1 MAQKFLTDIEL
12 TQGLKDSSGD
22 LGTSGQILSSTGSAL
37 NWVDNTASASVV
49 YQDGFTGNGSTTA
62 FTLANSIDNENKTQV
77 YIDGVY
83 QHKDTYSL
91 SGTTLTFSTAPPNT
105 SDIEVISFKTVTT
118 DGDILTDSE
127 FSSAGLMT
135 TNGSGTYSITTNN
148 SANWNTAYGW
158 GDHGLSAQDKTDIA
172 NLSGTNTGDQ
182 DLSSY
187 ATQSYVGTQITNLV
201 DSSPATLNT
210 LNELAAALG
219 DDPNFATTTANSIGL
234 KAPLASPTFTGII
247 TASSSSS
254 GDYVRLYGSS
264 GTGKWD
270 IYGNGAN
277 LRISDNESA
286 GILVVDT
293 GATFAGILTVQ
304 GAGAASYGS
313 LSLVSSDSFI
323 RLNTTGGTT
332 DKQKWDIRT
341 VSASGY
347 EALDFRTVNDANNS
361 FSTKLSIAHSGNAT
375 FAGDV
380 IIPEYI
386 KHSGDTD
393 TYIRVLPD
401 EWVFRTG
408 GSDRLTIS
416 NSNTY
421 FTNTNVGIGT
431 SSPSKKLHVY
441 NTAAADVGLIEST
454 QVFST
459 LAFKSS
465 TNSST
470 VTIGIDGA
478 GNAAMENKL
487 SSKGLNLVTNGSTR
501 LTILSDGKVGI
512 GLTNPSEK
520 LDVNGRVKWVT
531 ATGGDIYLFA
541 GSKYYLDGGS
551 NTYIVGESPDGD
563 NIGFVTG
570 GSTAMT
576 IDENQNVG
584 IGTTSPGRGLTIDK
598 SNANAALEII
608 KNNTTNQIVYL
619 GTGSSAGTDDP
630 LLRMFHNGTENIRL
644 YTTGDSW
651 INGGNVGIG
660 TTSPNRKL
668 TVQSGSYSFP
678 SGIDNNSFFTIA
690 QNSWSGMTLLAS
702 TTTGSFID
710 FGDTDAGWRGRIL
723 YAHNGD
729 YMYFSTAATER
740 MRITSGG
747 NVGIGTTSPV
757 EKLEVHLGSFK
768 IGNMKIQNA
777 NSGRIGFNRNTATGG
792 IYDSNFSAMQ
802 INGPASGLDYLSFE
816 AYNSSGNFISQMVY
830 TGSGNLGIGT
840 TSPSVNLHI
849 ASSNPKLR
857 LQDTDGGY
865 AEFVANNTDL
875 IIKTDPG
882 NAVGS
887 STIQFEIDGS
897 EYMRINTAGNVG
909 IGTTSPARPLHIN
922 GTEGVARFTSTAS
935 GNNGF
940 EVGIGTSSQAFLWQ
954 SENSY
959 VQFATNNTERMRVTS
974 GGDVL
979 MGGFA
984 ANGAISATLNGFGFT
999 SSGTGTAVCNFSD
1012 VNEMFVFNQ
1021 RDGSGTTQI
1030 DFRNGN
1036 VERGKIQ
1043 WTTSGTTYNTTS
1055 DYRVKENLKDFN
1067 GLDKVSKIKVYDFDW
1082 IESKKQD
1089 YGVMAHELQEILPLA
1104 VTGEK
1109 DGKKLQ
1115 GVDYSKIVPILIKSI
1130 QELKAEIETLKTQIN
1145 N

>member
-1 MAQKFLTDIEL
+1 LDGA
-12 TQGLKDSSGD
+12 SGSTEAIIFRHS
-22 LGTSGQILSSTGSAL
+22 GTEVSRISHSNSTNLVFSTGS
-37 NWVDNTASASVV
+37 SV
-49 YQDGFTGNGSTTA
+49 TTA
-62 FTLANSIDNENKTQV
+62 
-77 YIDGVY
+77 
-83 QHKDTYSL
+83 
-91 SGTTLTFSTAPPNT
+91 LT
-105 SDIEVISFKTVTT
+105 I
-118 DGDILTDSE
+118 
-127 FSSAGLMT
+127 
-135 TNGSGTYSITTNN
+135 
-148 SANWNTAYGW
+148 
-158 GDHGLSAQDKTDIA
+158 
-172 NLSGTNTGDQ
+172 
-182 DLSSY
+182 
-187 ATQSYVGTQITNLV
+187 
-201 DSSPATLNT
+201 DSS
-210 LNELAAALG
+210 
-219 DDPNFATTTANSIGL
+219 
-234 KAPLASPTFTGII
+234 
-247 TASSSSS
+247 
-254 GDYVRLYGSS
+254 
-264 GTGKWD
+264 
-270 IYGNGAN
+270 
-277 LRISDNESA
+277 
-286 GILVVDT
+286 
-293 GATFAGILTVQ
+293 Q
-304 GAGAASYGS
+304 
-313 LSLVSSDSFI
+313 
-323 RLNTTGGTT
+323 
-332 DKQKWDIRT
+332 
-341 VSASGY
+341 
-347 EALDFRTVNDANNS
+347 
-361 FSTKLSIAHSGNAT
+361 NAT

-922 GTEGVARFTSTAS
+922 GTEGVARFT
-935 GNNGF
+935 
-940 EVGIGTSSQAFLWQ
+940 
-954 SENSY
+954 
-959 VQFATNNTERMRVTS
+959 
-974 GGDVL
+974 
-979 MGGFA
+979 
-984 ANGAISATLNGFGFT
+984 
-999 SSGTGTAVCNFSD
+999 
-1012 VNEMFVFNQ
+1012 
-1021 RDGSGTTQI
+1021 
-1030 DFRNGN
+1030 
-1036 VERGKIQ
+1036 
-1043 WTTSGTTYNTTS
+1043 
-1055 DYRVKENLKDFN
+1055 
-1067 GLDKVSKIKVYDFDW
+1067 
-1082 IESKKQD
+1082 
-1089 YGVMAHELQEILPLA
+1089 
-1104 VTGEK
+1104 
-1109 DGKKLQ
+1109 
-1115 GVDYSKIVPILIKSI
+1115 
-1130 QELKAEIETLKTQIN
+1130 
-1145 N
+1145 